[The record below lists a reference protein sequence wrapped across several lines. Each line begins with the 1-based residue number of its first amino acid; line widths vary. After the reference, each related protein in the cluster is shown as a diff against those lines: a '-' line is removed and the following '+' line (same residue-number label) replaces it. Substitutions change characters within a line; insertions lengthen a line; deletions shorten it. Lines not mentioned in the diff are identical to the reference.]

1 MAEITKPNDLSVIWA
16 ASGERIKPANEKIQ
30 RGWVVEIPV
39 FQNENWI
46 QHRQDQAIAHI
57 NQHGIPVWDAFTQYL
72 GGRSIVQGLD
82 GKIYK
87 ANVDNVNTN
96 PVEDN
101 NVWSTAFLSPDDTS
115 GFKAFNGYTLIS
127 SNFDVQVNTRY
138 YAMTSVRLTL
148 PATAKGGD
156 GVIINK
162 SPGSEVT
169 LIVADGGQ
177 ISTFAGL
184 MDEVI
189 FDIHDE
195 LNIVWNNTHWQTS

>member
-1 MAEITKPNDLSVIWA
+1 MAEILKPNNLSSIWA
-16 ASGERIKPANEKIQ
+16 ANGERIKPADEKIL
-30 RGWVVEIPV
+30 RGWVVEIPTM
-39 FQNENWI
+39 QNENWI

-72 GGRSIVQGLD
+72 GGKSYVQGFD

-87 ANVDNVNTN
+87 ANVNNVNTN
-96 PVEDN
+96 PLEDN
-101 NVWSTAFLSPDDTS
+101 NVWSVAFLSADDVA
-115 GFKAFNGYTLIS
+115 GHKIFNGYTLIS

-138 YAMTSVRLTL
+138 YAMTSVTLTL
-148 PATAKGGD
+148 PSTAKGGD
-156 GVIINK
+156 NVIINK
-162 SPGSEVT
+162 SPGAEVT
-169 LIVADGGQ
+169 LIVEGGGQ

-195 LNIVWNNTHWQTS
+195 LNVVWNNTHWQTS